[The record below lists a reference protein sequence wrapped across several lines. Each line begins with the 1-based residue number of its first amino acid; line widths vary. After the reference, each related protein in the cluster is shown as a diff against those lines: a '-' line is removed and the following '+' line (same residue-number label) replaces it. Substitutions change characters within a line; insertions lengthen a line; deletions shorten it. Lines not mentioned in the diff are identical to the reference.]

1 MTLANDVAGPS
12 GVVNLT
18 SADVKLDTEGRD
30 CSFKGLKYAHIFS
43 FPKQVGLVFVT
54 SRLTDLM

>member
-18 SADVKLDTEGRD
+18 SEDVRLDMDGRD
-30 CSFKGLKYAHIFS
+30 CSFK
-43 FPKQVGLVFVT
+43 
-54 SRLTDLM
+54 TDYDAFLML

>member
-18 SADVKLDTEGRD
+18 SADVKVDTEGQDR
-30 CSFKGLKYAHIFS
+30 SFKTKSMSSTFS
-43 FPKQVGLVFVT
+43 NKKERHWQDDIAE
-54 SRLTDLM
+54 S

>member
-18 SADVKLDTEGRD
+18 SADVKLDTEGRTTP
-30 CSFKGLKYAHIFS
+30 LKQLNVHYIQDSDTICYFMRGS
-43 FPKQVGLVFVT
+43 I
-54 SRLTDLM
+54 